1 MKHWRSILAL
11 LLVFAAGIAVGAVGV
26 RTAVRRALEQA
37 QAHPE
42 QSQAILERSLVWQL
56 RLDNRQ
62 REHLHEILADSRSQ
76 LDQIHHSIQPRVTTV
91 MHDTDDEI
99 IAMLT
104 PEQHQRYD
112 RFKRENHPLWRL
124 LAPAAANPAGRKN
137 NPGAGR

>member
-11 LLVFAAGIAVGAVGV
+11 LLVFGAGIAVGAVGV
-26 RTAVRRALEQA
+26 RTAVRRAMAQA

-42 QSQAILERSLVWQL
+42 QSQNILERSLAWQV

-62 REHLHEILADSRSQ
+62 REHLHEILTDSRGQ
-76 LDQIHHSIQPRVTTV
+76 LDQLHHSIQPQVVAVFR
-91 MHDTDDEI
+91 DTDEEI

-104 PEQHQRYD
+104 PEQRQRYD

-124 LAPAAANPAGRKN
+124 MTPTTATPNRRPNNQGEGR
-137 NPGAGR
+137 